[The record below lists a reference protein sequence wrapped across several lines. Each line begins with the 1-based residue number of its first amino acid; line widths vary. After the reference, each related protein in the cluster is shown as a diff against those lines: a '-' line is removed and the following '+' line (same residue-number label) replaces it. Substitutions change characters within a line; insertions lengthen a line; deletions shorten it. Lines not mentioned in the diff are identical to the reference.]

1 MNSLVF
7 LSLEINPILKQYM
20 WLIVLVGCIF
30 VALGIIIGYLLGNTS
45 LKKFFY
51 KELEESEH
59 QGAIQKSIT
68 ENVGIGILV
77 YAESDPIY
85 INQAIKD
92 MRAFIGNG
100 IPKSFEVFLDTYD
113 KDNHLKSDYLL
124 SIENGVDVIRTTY
137 VAETRVF
144 EMKIIQREVE
154 YAGKE
159 KNEDAP
165 TIERLHII
173 LVEDI
178 TQIKDDERRQKELA
192 ANVSHELRTPL
203 TVIRGSEDFVDKLN
217 AGEIQSI
224 DEIKRWA
231 NRILSNAVR
240 MQDIVEDFL
249 TLSNKGELK
258 KMGTFD
264 PYSIVMKSIGNL
276 NDYPPAKNVKII
288 PPKEDAYPLGFGNGK
303 LIVRIITNL
312 LTNAVKYI
320 EYDDK
325 TVPNEVKVN
334 IVTTG
339 DRIGIQVEDNGRGI
353 PKNDLNHLFER
364 FYRVDNS
371 GSREV
376 GGSGLGLAIAKEL
389 TDVHDGTINVTSVLN
404 SGSTFTLFLPK
415 AEAVFNRVYEDA
427 KAGVTPE
434 NEYYNVVF
442 RFLVAEGM
450 EYAKSR
456 RVQAIADHLE
466 KIEVTEIDRISDS
479 DKIKILTLL
488 GDEHFA
494 NLVDE
499 LTYVF
504 VDDYEDEEDDGEYED
519 ETMVMVEPI
528 VSSEEAKF
536 EAEAVEFAAEVLEQE
551 AERQRI
557 LEEEARIE
565 QEKRELEELE
575 RQKKK
580 EAQELLRQPVVQQ
593 SVKQNITPPIQKAPI
608 EPKNQETLTPKADS
622 GKKADEFSTL
632 EQKEVIHIHPNGEKK
647 MYNSTGV
654 KLFDKKQKGKKKS
667 TTSTSKPSEKAEPIR
682 SAVKQVLDEAG
693 AIDSKAN
700 KEQ

>member
-1 MNSLVF
+1 
-7 LSLEINPILKQYM
+7 M

>member
-217 AGEIQSI
+217 SGEIQSI

-488 GDEHFA
+488 GDEHFE

-519 ETMVMVEPI
+519 ETMVMIEPI

-565 QEKRELEELE
+565 QENREREELE

-593 SVKQNITPPIQKAPI
+593 SVKQNITPPVQKTPI
-608 EPKNQETLTPKADS
+608 EPKNQETLIHKADS

-667 TTSTSKPSEKAEPIR
+667 TTSTSKPAEKAEPIR

>member
-1 MNSLVF
+1 
-7 LSLEINPILKQYM
+7 M

-51 KELEESEH
+51 KELEEAEH

-159 KNEDAP
+159 KNEEAP

-217 AGEIQSI
+217 SGEIQSI

-488 GDEHFA
+488 GDEHFE

-593 SVKQNITPPIQKAPI
+593 SVKQNITPPVQKAPI